1 MIKYIDWI
9 QKTTMMFKKA
19 GIDSPKL
26 SAELILS
33 HVLNITRLQI
43 IMTPFEPIPTNSYST
58 LNDIMLRRLHGE
70 PIAYLTGKKEFF
82 SREFKV
88 TQATLIPRPETELL
102 IEFVLNHINPTQ
114 QIYFADLGT
123 GSGCIAITLAAE
135 RKNWLGIATD
145 ISSEAL
151 KIAKLNSLKNNT
163 HSQLQF
169 LQSDFTQPLCLPSSL
184 DLYISNP
191 PYINENELTSL
202 PHEVISFEPKIALT
216 PHKCIHLDEI
226 NTVLHCYKKII
237 TQAEISLKPGGIIIL
252 EHGATQAEAIL
263 LLLKNNIWT
272 NVISHTDLT
281 NKNRFITAYKYKI

>member
-43 IMTPFEPIPTNSYST
+43 IMTPFELIPTNSYST

-102 IEFVLNHINPTQ
+102 VEFVLSHIKPTQ

-151 KIAKLNSLKNNT
+151 TIAKFNSLKNNT

-191 PYINENELTSL
+191 PYISENELTSL

-216 PHKCIHLDEI
+216 PYNCTHLGEI
-226 NTVLHCYKKII
+226 NTVLHCYEKII

-252 EHGATQAEAIL
+252 EHGATQTEAIL
-263 LLLKNNIWT
+263 MLLKNNIWS